1 MREKRYM
8 ILAREKGETKME
20 YKEETGYKRE
30 GYNVALDLEE
40 TKRTFPPSMIQSIF
54 IESRIS
60 FGVTQRH

>member
-8 ILAREKGETKME
+8 NLAREKGGTKME
-20 YKEETGYKRE
+20 YKKETYKRE
-30 GYNVALDLEE
+30 GYNKALDLEE

-60 FGVTQRH
+60 SGVTQRH